1 MPPARRGAAAPAPPA
16 MKQLGLGG
24 RGAGRPP
31 MKKGL
36 GAGRP
41 PMKKGLG
48 VGTPTGMQA
57 DLASLLG
64 PRRSPDEVQPQA
76 EPTGGVLVRWK
87 YNRHDGGDKDTLVDQ
102 EQRVGGQV
110 VYKLFA
116 AGRPALLLAE
126 GTREI
131 LYWVDEDDTEEEVAQ
146 EHERARE
153 RNRGGELQIKLDG
166 NDEPM
171 WVTAAHVSCACPRIN
186 QT

>member
-102 EQRVGGQV
+102 EQRVGGSRDAAAASV
-110 VYKLFA
+110 
-116 AGRPALLLAE
+116 AGRGL
-126 GTREI
+126 G
-131 LYWVDEDDTEEEVAQ
+131 
-146 EHERARE
+146 ERSARW
-153 RNRGGELQIKLDG
+153 LQIG
-166 NDEPM
+166 GGYRSEV
-171 WVTAAHVSCACPRIN
+171 VTDRRWSQIGGGHRSEVVIDCASMEAG
-186 QT
+186 